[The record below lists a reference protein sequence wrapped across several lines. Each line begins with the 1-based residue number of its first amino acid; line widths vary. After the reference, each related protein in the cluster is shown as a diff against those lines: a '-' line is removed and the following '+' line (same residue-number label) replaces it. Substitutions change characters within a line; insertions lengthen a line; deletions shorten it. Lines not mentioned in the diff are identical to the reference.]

1 MRLAKFLAHAGV
13 ASRRA
18 AEGIVA
24 GGRVTV
30 DGEVV
35 TDPARDVDETS
46 GVALDGRRVA
56 PEPHEVHALNKPAGV
71 VSTARDTH
79 GRPTVVQ
86 LVRSPR
92 RLYPVGRLDAD
103 TTGLILLTNDG
114 ELAERLT
121 HPRYGV
127 KKVYRARIQPARVSP
142 RALEALREGVE
153 IEDGRTAPAEVR
165 QPAPGILELT
175 IREGRK
181 RQVRR
186 MVEAVGHR
194 VVELERVA
202 FGPLGLRGLEP
213 GKSRRLTKP
222 EVERLRRLSEPR
234 SGRPPRGRAP
244 GARAKPA
251 REGAAKPTRGSGAK
265 PRPAP
270 GAGKPRAQPRAGK
283 PRAGKP
289 RARRRPQS

>member
-18 AEGIVA
+18 AEAIV
-24 GGRVTV
+24 GEGRVTV

-35 TDPARDVDETS
+35 TDPARDVDATRAVE
-46 GVALDGRRVA
+46 VDGRRVQA
-56 PEPHEVHALNKPAGV
+56 EAHEVHVLNKPAGV

-86 LVRSPR
+86 LVRSR
-92 RLYPVGRLDAD
+92 GRLYPVGRLDAE

-127 KKVYRARIQPARVSP
+127 KKVYRARIRPGRLSP
-142 RALEALREGVE
+142 RALDALREGVE
-153 IEDGRTAPAEVR
+153 LEEGRTAPAQVR
-165 QPAPGILELT
+165 QPATGVVELT
-175 IREGRK
+175 IREGKK

-186 MVEAVGHR
+186 MLEAVGHR

-202 FGPLGLRGLEP
+202 FGPLGLRGLDP
-213 GKSRRLTKP
+213 GKSRRLTKS
-222 EVERLRRLSEPR
+222 EVERLRRATEPR
-234 SGRPPRGRAP
+234 AARKRG
-244 GARAKPA
+244 
-251 REGAAKPTRGSGAK
+251 
-265 PRPAP
+265 
-270 GAGKPRAQPRAGK
+270 
-283 PRAGKP
+283 
-289 RARRRPQS
+289 

>member
-18 AEGIVA
+18 AEGIV
-24 GGRVTV
+24 GEGRVTV

-35 TDPARDVDETS
+35 TDPARDVDES
-46 GVALDGRRVA
+46 NVVALDERRVQ
-56 PEPHEVHALNKPAGV
+56 PEPLEVHALNKPAGV

-86 LVRSPR
+86 LVRSRR
-92 RLYPVGRLDAD
+92 RLYPVGRLDAE

-127 KKVYRARIQPARVSP
+127 KKVYRARVQPRRLSP
-142 RALEALREGVE
+142 RSLEALREGVE
-153 IEDGRTAPAEVR
+153 LDDGRAAPAGVR
-165 QPAPGILELT
+165 QPAPGVVEIS

-186 MVEAVGHR
+186 MLEAVGHR

-213 GKSRRLTKP
+213 GKSRRLTKA
-222 EVERLRRLSEPR
+222 EVERLRRAAEPR
-234 SGRPPRGRAP
+234 R
-244 GARAKPA
+244 GARRAMRKPG
-251 REGAAKPTRGSGAK
+251 RS
-265 PRPAP
+265 P
-270 GAGKPRAQPRAGK
+270 GGGDT
-283 PRAGKP
+283 
-289 RARRRPQS
+289 

>member
-24 GGRVTV
+24 EGRVTV

-35 TDPARDVDETS
+35 TDPARDVDES
-46 GVALDGRRVA
+46 HRVELDGRRVE

-86 LVRSPR
+86 LVRSR
-92 RLYPVGRLDAD
+92 ARLYPVGRLDAD

-127 KKVYRARIQPARVSP
+127 KKVYRARIQPGRLSP
-142 RALEALREGVE
+142 RSLDALRGGVE
-153 IEDGRTAPAEVR
+153 LEDGRTAPAQAR
-165 QPAPGILELT
+165 QVATGVVELT

-186 MVEAVGHR
+186 MLEAVGHR

-202 FGPLGLRGLEP
+202 FGPLGLRGLEQ
-213 GKSRRLTKP
+213 GKSRRLTKA
-222 EVERLRRLSEPR
+222 EVERLRRAAEPR
-234 SGRPPRGRAP
+234 
-244 GARAKPA
+244 ARAA
-251 REGAAKPTRGSGAK
+251 
-265 PRPAP
+265 
-270 GAGKPRAQPRAGK
+270 
-283 PRAGKP
+283 KP
-289 RARRRPQS
+289 RARAPGRGQGRH

>member
-18 AEGIVA
+18 AEAIVA
-24 GGRVTV
+24 EGRVTV
-30 DGEVV
+30 GGEVV

-46 GVALDGRRVA
+46 GVALDGRAVA

-86 LVRSPR
+86 LVRSQR

-114 ELAERLT
+114 DLADRLT

-127 KKVYRARIQPARVSP
+127 KKVYRARVQPARISR

-153 IEDGRTAPAEVR
+153 LEDGRTAPAQAR
-165 QPAPGILELT
+165 QPAPGVLELT

-213 GKSRRLTKP
+213 GKSRRLTKA
-222 EVERLRRLSEPR
+222 EVERLRRLSEPAADR
-234 SGRPPRGRAP
+234 GGRAP
-244 GARAKPA
+244 AGRA
-251 REGAAKPTRGSGAK
+251 
-265 PRPAP
+265 
-270 GAGKPRAQPRAGK
+270 
-283 PRAGKP
+283 KP
-289 RARRRPQS
+289 RARKPAPERAAKPRARKPAPERAAKPRARKPAPERTAKPRALRRPPHR

>member
-1 MRLAKFLAHAGV
+1 MRLGKFLAHAGV

-18 AEGIVA
+18 AEAIVVA
-24 GGRVTV
+24 GRVTV

-35 TDPARDVDETS
+35 TDPARDVGDSTE
-46 GVALDGRRVA
+46 VALDGRRVEA
-56 PEPHEVHALNKPAGV
+56 EPREVHALNKPAGV

-86 LVRSPR
+86 LVRSRR

-127 KKVYRARIQPARVSP
+127 KKVYRARVQPARVSAATV
-142 RALEALREGVE
+142 RALKEGVE
-153 IEDGRTAPAEVR
+153 LDDGRTGPAQVR
-165 QPAPGILELT
+165 TLSAGVVEIT
-175 IREGRK
+175 IREGKK

-186 MVEAVGHR
+186 MLEAVGHR

-213 GKSRRLTKP
+213 GRSRRLTKA
-222 EVERLRRLSEPR
+222 EVERLRRATGWQR
-234 SGRPPRGRAP
+234 
-244 GARAKPA
+244 
-251 REGAAKPTRGSGAK
+251 
-265 PRPAP
+265 
-270 GAGKPRAQPRAGK
+270 
-283 PRAGKP
+283 
-289 RARRRPQS
+289 

>member
-24 GGRVTV
+24 EGRVTV
-30 DGEVV
+30 HGEVV

-46 GVALDGRRVA
+46 AVALDGRAVA

-127 KKVYRARIQPARVSP
+127 KKVYRARIQPARLSP

-153 IEDGRTAPAEVR
+153 LEDGRTAPAQVR
-165 QPAPGILELT
+165 QPAPGVLELT

-213 GKSRRLTKP
+213 GKSRRLTKA

-234 SGRPPRGRAP
+234 ARRPSRGRAP
-244 GARAKPA
+244 GAPAKPA
-251 REGAAKPTRGSGAK
+251 RGGGAK
-265 PRPAP
+265 PARP
-270 GAGKPRAQPRAGK
+270 KPRSG
-283 PRAGKP
+283 
-289 RARRRPQS
+289 RRPQS